1 MSSDFFVTKDSGERV
16 NFTSGMTRDTATGK
30 INYRRLLD
38 GPMLER
44 WAGLLARGAE
54 KYPDVSPGV
63 ANWTLADGVEELRRF
78 EESAFRHFIQWI
90 RGDRDED
97 HAAAVIFNI
106 NGAEYVRPK
115 VSAEQIA
122 ANNERHER
130 EDAERRKREG
140 ERYSLHGLPSFKPN
154 HGTLDEE
161 PAGMPRP

>member
-1 MSSDFFVTKDSGERV
+1 MISSSETLEQRDQWKTKDSGERT
-16 NFTSGMTRDTATGK
+16 NFASGMTRDTSTGK

-54 KYPDVSPGV
+54 KYPDVKPGV
-63 ANWTLADGVEELRRF
+63 ANWTLANSVEELRRF

-106 NGAEYVRPK
+106 NGAEYVRAK
-115 VSAEQIA
+115 LAAEKPVE
-122 ANNERHER
+122 ERHT
-130 EDAERRKREG
+130 
-140 ERYSLHGLPSFKPN
+140 LHGLPSFAPN
-154 HGTLDEE
+154 HGTLNEYDAY
-161 PAGMPRP
+161 PSGS